1 MRKIAFVVQ
10 TFDKRDRGG
19 VLRVIAYLAN
29 HLSKKYQ
36 VEIVSC
42 GVINELAY
50 KLDSK
55 VNLKS
60 LNMLKYNTTF
70 YVGFN
75 KLFWFKEVYKN
86 IKAIIY
92 DDVIWITSSPPL
104 SLLFSFLKLKRK
116 SLKVIGCDHT
126 STVYQK
132 SIFIQKIRNFLL
144 SKLDVMI
151 GLTPQDIEYYK
162 KNSINSVLIPN
173 GIDLNS
179 ISSNEN
185 HEKYLIFVGRFNNE
199 KQPFKAINLFVNS
212 SLISQGIILKM
223 YGHGELEKE
232 LREFISK
239 NEYSNSIKIIKGEV
253 DPEVIYK
260 DALALI
266 LTSKVEGFG
275 LVLLE
280 AISRNI
286 PCLSFKTSYGPLNII
301 KNGEN
306 GFFIEDDVKD
316 FNDKLILL
324 KEIDRANI
332 YKSIDS

>member
-1 MRKIAFVVQ
+1 
-10 TFDKRDRGG
+10 
-19 VLRVIAYLAN
+19 
-29 HLSKKYQ
+29 
-36 VEIVSC
+36 
-42 GVINELAY
+42 
-50 KLDSK
+50 
-55 VNLKS
+55 
-60 LNMLKYNTTF
+60 
-70 YVGFN
+70 
-75 KLFWFKEVYKN
+75 
-86 IKAIIY
+86 
-92 DDVIWITSSPPL
+92 
-104 SLLFSFLKLKRK
+104 
-116 SLKVIGCDHT
+116 
-126 STVYQK
+126 
-132 SIFIQKIRNFLL
+132 
-144 SKLDVMI
+144 MI

-199 KQPFKAINLFVNS
+199 EQPFKAINLFVNS

-332 YKSIDS
+332 YKSIDSYDISNIFNSWEKLLEEIDLNILKN